1 MKNCKSE
8 ASLFNLI
15 SGLLQ
20 ARPDYAKLLGSMEPD
35 LIVGKTVNRKS
46 LSRKLDSLEANFAK
60 VRKMTH
66 TKTIPDD
73 WRVILKEKL

>member
-8 ASLFNLI
+8 ANLFNLI

-35 LIVGKTVNRKS
+35 LIVGKTVNRES
-46 LSRKLDSLEANFAK
+46 LSRKLDSLEANLAK
-60 VRKMTH
+60 VRKMTY